1 MKKQFVVIGLGR
13 FGTSV
18 ALSLSALG
26 HEVLAIDKNA
36 DAVQSISDKV
46 THAVIADCR
55 DEEQLKALGVRNF
68 ETAIVAIGDDVQAN
82 ILIALMLKDM
92 GISYVAAKAQSALH
106 GRVLEKIGVDRIVYP
121 EKDMGYR
128 LAQSLVTSN
137 VLDFI
142 ELTPGYSIVEIKAPS
157 KFINKSLATLNLRA
171 KYKVSVLAIKRGTE
185 VVIVPGGDETIIAKD
200 ELVILAKNEVLKEL
214 QDKD

>member
-1 MKKQFVVIGLGR
+1 VKKQFVVIGLGR

-157 KFINKSLATLNLRA
+157 KFINKSLAILNLRA